1 MVERMAGSKSSNDI
15 DDFVAAFLV
24 EAYPSRTKAA
34 EDRRAEWA
42 EILEFSPKGFKFDT
56 PSVAD
61 FRRRLTALARGVAV
75 DIDG

>member
-15 DDFVAAFLV
+15 DDFVAA
-24 EAYPSRTKAA
+24 YRSRTKAA

-61 FRRRLTALARGVAV
+61 FRRRLTALARGVAA

>member
-24 EAYPSRTKAA
+24 EAYPSNKAA

-56 PSVAD
+56 PGVAD
-61 FRRRLTALARGVAV
+61 FRRRLTALARGVAA

>member
-1 MVERMAGSKSSNDI
+1 MVERMTGSKSSNDI

-42 EILEFSPKGFKFDT
+42 EILEFSRKVSSSIRRAWRTF
-56 PSVAD
+56 AD
-61 FRRRLTALARGVAV
+61 A
-75 DIDG
+75 

>member
-42 EILEFSPKGFKFDT
+42 EILGFSPKGFKFDT
-56 PSVAD
+56 PSVSA
-61 FRRRLTALARGVAV
+61 FRRRLTALARGVAT